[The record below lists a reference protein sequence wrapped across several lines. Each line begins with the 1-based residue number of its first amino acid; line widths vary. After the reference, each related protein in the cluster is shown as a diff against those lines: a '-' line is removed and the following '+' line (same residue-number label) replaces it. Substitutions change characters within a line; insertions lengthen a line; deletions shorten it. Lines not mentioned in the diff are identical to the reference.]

1 MVKKKAIEILCS
13 VSGAGELVH
22 VPDICT
28 GCGICELM
36 CSLYH
41 EGVQAPALA
50 RLQVI
55 NDPFTCDKA
64 RVRMQSSGWKE
75 GKRVTFEC
83 DLCKGRE
90 AGSICVDYCP
100 PHALGFRKEKAG
112 GTSRK

>member
-1 MVKKKAIEILCS
+1 MAKEKVVEVLLS
-13 VSGAGELVH
+13 VPAVGELVH
-22 VPDICT
+22 VPDVCT

-50 RLQVI
+50 RLQVV
-55 NDPFTCDKA
+55 NDPFTSDHA

-75 GKRVTFEC
+75 GKRVTFKC
-83 DLCKGRE
+83 DLCKCRE
-90 AGSICVDYCP
+90 AGPICVDYCP

-112 GTSRK
+112 GISRK